1 MIRRQPTHHRVVP
14 NESANGFCSTSQRSR
29 KRVDE
34 QRQLMLEDLG
44 SVLEGELLVDPLS
57 TALYASDASL
67 YEIPP
72 LAVARPRTRDDV
84 VAIVRYAAEAELGV
98 IPRGAGSGLAGGCL
112 GPGIVV
118 DFSRHLHH
126 VISVDRGT
134 VTVEPGIVRDELN
147 RYLRPL
153 GRYFPPDPSTGA
165 ITTVGGMLAVD
176 AAGSRSVRVGSTRD
190 HVKQI
195 ELVTGD
201 GSVIEAG
208 SEQLVSRTIGGA
220 IDPTDPHQR
229 LCDNLER
236 ILRENDELIR
246 EHQPALPRNCSG
258 YLLRGTLSEDR
269 LELARML
276 VGSEGTLG
284 LFTRATLHTSPLPEH
299 RGSVLLLFG
308 RLQEATRCVQA
319 ISTLQPS
326 ACDLMDRRVLSLG
339 RESDSRFGSMIP
351 AGTEAALIVE
361 QVGLSER
368 ETQER
373 IARVVSAARA
383 TAQSTR
389 VAFEAHNFDDVEFL
403 WSLPQRVVPLLS
415 RLKGAT
421 RPLPVVEDIAVPP
434 DQLHEFLISAQRVFQ
449 DQEITASLYAHA
461 AAGQLHLRP
470 FLPAPAIDDGAR
482 LEQLAE
488 SLYEEVFRLGG
499 TISGEHGD
507 GLSRTRFLTKQ
518 YGPLCRVFQ
527 FVKDLFDP
535 QGRLNPGKIVPD
547 SRHLSRIDFRPAEH
561 AAVSTPPL
569 SPPDTVSD
577 PAETDLVSLGASW
590 TAEEFTEAANDCNG
604 CAACRTVSPQQRM
617 CPFFRIDPSE
627 HASPRAKANAIR
639 SVFGPL
645 GSEALASEE
654 LRQLSSLC
662 FNCKQCQLECP
673 GHVNV
678 PQMMVEA
685 KAVQATVDGMTRAD
699 RAAAGI
705 HNLVALGGLMPR
717 ATNWLLEQ
725 PPARWLIE
733 KLFGIHRERR
743 LPTLARRS
751 FLRNLPRRWS
761 FRPRPGARPKPVV
774 YFVDH
779 FANHHDPELATAL
792 IRILEHNDIPVY
804 VPRDQYPSGM
814 AMITAGDL
822 DSARRLAEWNLR
834 ELGELAREGHRI
846 VCSEPSAVVCLQQE
860 YPRLVNHPDA
870 PAVAEQVIEAGTFL
884 AELHATGQL
893 SLDFQ
898 ELEIVAGYHTPCHL
912 KALGDQSSLRDLL
925 GLIPGLQV
933 STIDSG
939 CSGMAGAWGI
949 AHENFVTSIEIGRPL
964 ISRMQQG
971 DLGIGTTECS
981 GCRLQMQQASH
992 TPTLHPLKL
1001 MALAYGL
1008 IPEIE
1013 QHLPQAG
1020 GRSHRRPQKQLVI
1033 K

>member
-1 MIRRQPTHHRVVP
+1 M
-14 NESANGFCSTSQRSR
+14 
-29 KRVDE
+29 DE
-34 QRQLMLEDLG
+34 QRQLMIEDLG

-67 YEIPP
+67 YHVPP
-72 LAVARPRTRDDV
+72 LAVAHPRTRDDV
-84 VAIVRYAAEAELGV
+84 VAIVNYAAEVDLGV
-98 IPRGAGSGLAGGCL
+98 FPRGAGSGVAGGCL

-118 DFSRHLHH
+118 DFSRYLHR
-126 VISVDRGT
+126 ILSVDAST
-134 VTVEPGIVRDELN
+134 VTVEPGVVLDELN

-153 GRYFPPDPSTGA
+153 GRYFPPDPSNA
-165 ITTVGGMLAVD
+165 PVTTIGGMLAVD

-190 HVKQI
+190 HVERL
-195 ELVTGD
+195 ELVIGD

-208 SEQLVSRTIGGA
+208 SEKLLSRGTGGPA
-220 IDPTDPHQR
+220 NLTDPYQR

-236 ILRENDELIR
+236 ILRENEELIG
-246 EHQPALPRNCSG
+246 EWQPALPRNCSG
-258 YLLRGTLSEDR
+258 YHLRGVLADDR

-299 RGSVLLLFG
+299 RGIVLLLFG
-308 RLQEATRCVQA
+308 TLEEATRCVQA

-339 RESDSRFGSMIP
+339 RESDLRFSSMIP
-351 AGTEAALIVE
+351 AGSEAALIVE
-361 QVGLSER
+361 QVGMSER
-368 ETQER
+368 ETRER
-373 IARVVSAARA
+373 IARVISAARA

-389 VAFEAHNFDDVEFL
+389 VAFEAHDFDGVEFL
-403 WSLPQRVVPLLS
+403 WSLPRRIVPMLT

-421 RPLPVVEDIAVPP
+421 RPLPFVEDIAVPP
-434 DQLHEFLISAQRVFQ
+434 EQLHEFLTAAQRVFQ
-449 DQEITASLYAHA
+449 AHEVTASLYAHA
-461 AAGQLHLRP
+461 AAGQLHFRP
-470 FLPAPAIDDGAR
+470 FLPAPADDSGQR
-482 LEQLAE
+482 LEELAT

-499 TISGEHGD
+499 TVSGEHGD
-507 GLSRTRFLTKQ
+507 GLSRTPFLNKQ

-535 QGRLNPGKIVPD
+535 QARLNPGKIVP
-547 SRHLSRIDFRPAEH
+547 
-561 AAVSTPPL
+561 AAGESTPL
-569 SPPDTVSD
+569 EFRASQFSRPPTDGSTNPTLKPTQDPSD
-577 PAETDLVSLGASW
+577 PDLVSLGGSW
-590 TAEEFTEAANDCNG
+590 TAEEFSEAATDCNG
-604 CAACRTVSPQQRM
+604 CAACRTISPQQRM
-617 CPFFRIDPSE
+617 CPFFRIDHSE

-645 GSEALASEE
+645 GTDTLVSEE
-654 LRQLSSLC
+654 LRQLASLC

-685 KAVQATVDGMTRAD
+685 KAAQATVDGMTRGD
-699 RAAAGI
+699 RTAAGV
-705 HNLVALGGLMPR
+705 HDLVALGGLMPR
-717 ATNWLLEQ
+717 ATNWLLGQ

-733 KLFGIHRERR
+733 KLLGIHRDRR
-743 LPTLARRS
+743 LPALARRS
-751 FLRNLPRRWS
+751 FLRSLPRRWS

-779 FANHHDPELATAL
+779 FANYHDPELATAL
-792 IRILEHNDIPVY
+792 VRILEHNDVPVY

-814 AMITAGDL
+814 ALITSGDL

-860 YPRLVNHPDA
+860 YPRLVDHPDA
-870 PAVAEQVIEAGTFL
+870 AAVAEQVVEAGTFL
-884 AELHATGQL
+884 AELHEHGRL
-893 SLDFQ
+893 SLDFE
-898 ELEIVAGYHTPCHL
+898 ELDLDAGYHTPCHL
-912 KALGDQSSLRDLL
+912 KALGTESSLRELL
-925 GLIPGLQV
+925 GLIPGLRV
-933 STIDSG
+933 STIEAG

-949 AHENFVTSIEIGRPL
+949 ARDNFATSIEIGRPL

-971 DLGIGTTECS
+971 DFGIGTTECS
-981 GCRLQMQQASH
+981 GCRLQMQQDSS

-1008 IPEIE
+1008 IPEIG
-1013 QHLPQAG
+1013 QKLPDPASPPRR
-1020 GRSHRRPQKQLVI
+1020 RSHRELVI
-1033 K
+1033 S

>member
-1 MIRRQPTHHRVVP
+1 M
-14 NESANGFCSTSQRSR
+14 
-29 KRVDE
+29 DE
-34 QRQLMLEDLG
+34 QRQLMIEDLG

-67 YEIPP
+67 YHVPP

-84 VAIVRYAAEAELGV
+84 VAIVDYAAEVDLGV
-98 IPRGAGSGLAGGCL
+98 FPRGAGSGVAGGCL

-118 DFSRHLHH
+118 DFSRYLHH
-126 VISVDRGT
+126 ILSVDAST
-134 VTVEPGIVRDELN
+134 VTVEPGVVLDELN
-147 RYLRPL
+147 RFLRPL
-153 GRYFPPDPSTGA
+153 GRYFPPDPSNSPV
-165 ITTVGGMLAVD
+165 TTIGGMLAVD

-190 HVKQI
+190 HVKRL
-195 ELVTGD
+195 ELVIGD

-208 SEQLVSRTIGGA
+208 SERLVSRGTGG
-220 IDPTDPHQR
+220 PTDLTDPYQR

-246 EHQPALPRNCSG
+246 ERQPALPRNCSG
-258 YLLRGTLSEDR
+258 YHLRGVLADDR

-299 RGSVLLLFG
+299 RGIVLLLFG
-308 RLQEATRCVQA
+308 TLEEATRSVQA
-319 ISTLQPS
+319 ISTLQTS

-339 RESDSRFGSMIP
+339 RESDPRFSSMIP
-351 AGTEAALIVE
+351 AGSEAALIVE
-361 QVGLSER
+361 QVGMSER
-368 ETQER
+368 ETRER
-373 IARVVSAARA
+373 IARVISAARA

-389 VAFEAHNFDDVEFL
+389 VAFEAHDFDDVEFL
-403 WSLPQRVVPLLS
+403 WSLPRRIVPMLT
-415 RLKGAT
+415 RLKGAA
-421 RPLPVVEDIAVPP
+421 RPLPFVEDIAVPP
-434 DQLHEFLISAQRVFQ
+434 EQLHEFLTAAQRVFQ
-449 DQEITASLYAHA
+449 KHEVTASLYAHA

-470 FLPAPAIDDGAR
+470 FLPPPANDSGAR
-482 LEQLAE
+482 LEELAS

-499 TISGEHGD
+499 TVSGEHGD
-507 GLSRTRFLTKQ
+507 GLSRTPFLKRQ

-535 QGRLNPGKIVPD
+535 QGRLNPGKIVPAAGE
-547 SRHLSRIDFRPAEH
+547 LSRLEFRAAHHTEPTAGSTNPALT
-561 AAVSTPPL
+561 ATPDP
-569 SPPDTVSD
+569 SD
-577 PAETDLVSLGASW
+577 PDLVSLGGSW
-590 TAEEFTEAANDCNG
+590 NAEEFSEAATDCNG
-604 CAACRTVSPQQRM
+604 CGACRTISPQQRM

-639 SVFGPL
+639 SVFGSL
-645 GSEALASEE
+645 GTDTLVSNE
-654 LRQLSSLC
+654 LRQLASLC

-685 KAVQATVDGMTRAD
+685 KAAQATVDGMSRAD
-699 RAAAGI
+699 RTAAGV
-705 HNLVALGGLMPR
+705 HDLASLGGLMPR
-717 ATNWLLEQ
+717 ATNWLLDQ

-733 KLFGIHRERR
+733 KLLGIHRDRR
-743 LPTLARRS
+743 LPALARRS
-751 FLRNLPRRWS
+751 FLRSLPRRWS

-779 FANHHDPELATAL
+779 FANYHDPELATAL
-792 IRILEHNDIPVY
+792 VRILEHNDVPVY

-814 AMITAGDL
+814 ALITAGNL
-822 DSARRLAEWNLR
+822 DTAKRLAEWNLR

-860 YPRLVNHPDA
+860 YPRLVDHPDA
-870 PAVAEQVIEAGTFL
+870 PAVAEQVVEAGTFL
-884 AELHATGQL
+884 AELHQDGRL

-898 ELEIVAGYHTPCHL
+898 ELDLAAGYHTPCHL
-912 KALGDQSSLRDLL
+912 KALGGGSSLRELL
-925 GLIPGLQV
+925 GLIPGLRV
-933 STIDSG
+933 STIEAG

-949 AHENFVTSIEIGRPL
+949 ARDNFATSIEIGRPL

-981 GCRLQMQQASH
+981 GCRLQMQQDSS

-1008 IPEIE
+1008 IPEIR
-1013 QHLPQAG
+1013 QRLPDPQD
-1020 GRSHRRPQKQLVI
+1020 SLRRQPNRKLVI
-1033 K
+1033 S

>member
-1 MIRRQPTHHRVVP
+1 M
-14 NESANGFCSTSQRSR
+14 
-29 KRVDE
+29 DE
-34 QRQLMLEDLG
+34 QRQLMIEDLG

-57 TALYASDASL
+57 IALYASDASL

-84 VAIVRYAAEAELGV
+84 VAIVRYAAEADLGGF
-98 IPRGAGSGLAGGCL
+98 PRGAGSGVAGGCL

-126 VISVDRGT
+126 IHSVDATT
-134 VTVEPGIVRDELN
+134 VTVEPGVVLDELN

-153 GRYFPPDPSTGA
+153 GRYFPPDPSNGPV
-165 ITTVGGMLAVD
+165 TTIGGMLAVD
-176 AAGSRSVRVGSTRD
+176 AAGSRSVRIGSTRD
-190 HVKQI
+190 HVKRL
-195 ELVTGD
+195 ELVIGD

-208 SEQLVSRTIGGA
+208 SEALVNRATGGTA
-220 IDPTDPHQR
+220 DPTDPHQR

-246 EHQPALPRNCSG
+246 ERQPALPRNCSG
-258 YLLRGTLSEDR
+258 YCLRGVLVDDR
-269 LELARML
+269 LELARLL

-299 RGSVLLLFG
+299 RGIVLLLFG
-308 RLQEATRCVQA
+308 TLEEATRCVQA
-319 ISTLQPS
+319 ISLLQPS

-339 RESDSRFGSMIP
+339 RESDPRFGSMIP
-351 AGTEAALIVE
+351 AGSEAALIVE
-361 QVGLSER
+361 QVGMSER
-368 ETQER
+368 ETRER

-389 VAFEAHNFDDVEFL
+389 VAFEAHAFDDVEFL
-403 WSLPQRVVPLLS
+403 WSLPRRIVSLLT

-421 RPLPVVEDIAVPP
+421 RPLPFVEDIAVPP
-434 DQLHEFLISAQRVFQ
+434 EQLHEFLTAAQRVFQ
-449 DQEITASLYAHA
+449 EHEVTASLYAHA

-470 FLPAPAIDDGAR
+470 FLPAPDLDDGAR
-482 LEQLAE
+482 LEQLAA

-499 TISGEHGD
+499 TVSGEHGD
-507 GLSRTRFLTKQ
+507 GLSRTRFLRKQ

-535 QGRLNPGKIVPD
+535 QGRLNPGKIVAD
-547 SRHLSRIDFRPAEH
+547 QRQLSRLEFRAARGTPQPAGSTTPPQ
-561 AAVSTPPL
+561 STPG
-569 SPPDTVSD
+569 
-577 PAETDLVSLGASW
+577 PAETDVVALGFSW
-590 TAEEFTEAANDCNG
+590 NADEIAEAAAECNG
-604 CAACRTVSPQQRM
+604 CAACRTVSPLQRM

-639 SVFGPL
+639 SVFGSL
-645 GSEALASEE
+645 GTQALASDEFRE
-654 LRQLSSLC
+654 LAALC

-685 KAVQATVDGMTRAD
+685 KAVQAGVDGMTRAD
-699 RAAAGI
+699 RAAARV
-705 HNLVALGGLMPR
+705 HDLVALGGLMPR
-717 ATNWLLEQ
+717 ATNWLLDQ

-733 KLFGIHRERR
+733 KLLGIHRERR
-743 LPTLARRS
+743 LPALARRS
-751 FLRNLPRRWS
+751 FLRSLPRRWS
-761 FRPRPGARPKPVV
+761 YRPRPGARPKPVV

-792 IRILEHNDIPVY
+792 VRILEHNDIPVY

-814 AMITAGDL
+814 ALITAGDL
-822 DSARRLAEWNLR
+822 DTAKRLAEWNLR

-860 YPRLVNHPDA
+860 YPRLVDHPDA
-870 PAVAEQVIEAGTFL
+870 PAVAEQVVEAGTFL
-884 AELHATGQL
+884 AELHSAGRL

-898 ELEIVAGYHTPCHL
+898 ALDLTAGYHTPCHL
-912 KALGDQSSLRDLL
+912 KALGSESALRELL

-933 STIDSG
+933 STIEAG

-949 AHENFVTSIEIGRPL
+949 AGDNFATSIEIGHPL
-964 ISRMQQG
+964 ISRMQRG

-981 GCRLQMQQASH
+981 GCRLQMQQDSD

-1008 IPEIE
+1008 IPEIR
-1013 QHLPQAG
+1013 QRLPEADGQPN
-1020 GRSHRRPQKQLVI
+1020 RHSKRELVI
-1033 K
+1033 S